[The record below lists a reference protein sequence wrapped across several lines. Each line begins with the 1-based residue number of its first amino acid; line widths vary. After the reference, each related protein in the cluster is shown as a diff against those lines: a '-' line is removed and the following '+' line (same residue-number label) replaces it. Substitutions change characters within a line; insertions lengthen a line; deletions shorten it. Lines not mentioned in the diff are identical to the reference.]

1 MPEQFKVEHLD
12 HVHVYVL
19 DRHIAA
25 EWYKNALGLSIP
37 KKHKDWA

>member
-12 HVHVYVL
+12 HVHVHVYVL

-25 EWYKNALGLSIP
+25 EWYKNALGLFNS
-37 KKHKDWA
+37 KKT